1 MFSSRTRIDQLE
13 IITEQDVEES
23 QRELKKAGPSGLKG
37 FLTQK
42 LNEWRNTP
50 LNIGVTGHAGCGKST
65 FINTMRGLT
74 AEEQGAAAIGI
85 RETSMECRP
94 YPHPDNA
101 GFTLWDLPGIGAP
114 NFPKETYLQ
123 KVEFDK
129 YDFFLILARG
139 RFTENDLWLANE
151 VRASGKLFFLIRTRI
166 DEDLANDK
174 DDHPLAHNEAS
185 VLEKVRQDCLSNL
198 QENYHPY
205 KVFLISGKMK
215 YETRWDLPELNKKLV
230 EHISGLKQ
238 HAMVFSLRANSKD
251 VIEEKYVKLWKRIY
265 IIAAASAAVAT
276 IPTPGLYIVAD
287 IALLAKEVNMYMSQ
301 LNLNT
306 KSLETLSRV
315 YGIPSQHMSRI
326 STIVQ
331 AQNFNGVQSNL
342 QTLLHDMA
350 VNEALE
356 EADKFVPVIGSV
368 VATSVSYSTTL
379 LVLRRI
385 LDEIKRASLQ
395 VFDMATKLAK
405 TYPD

>member
-1 MFSSRTRIDQLE
+1 M
-13 IITEQDVEES
+13 ITEQDVVES

-42 LNEWRNTP
+42 LNEWRTTP
-50 LNIGVTGHAGCGKST
+50 LNIAVTGQAGCGKST
-65 FINTMRGLT
+65 VINTMRGLT
-74 AEEQGAAAIGI
+74 AEDEGAPAIGI
-85 RETSMECRP
+85 IETSMECRP
-94 YPHPDNA
+94 YHHPDNS
-101 GFTLWDLPGIGAP
+101 GFTLWDLPGMGSL

-123 KVEFDK
+123 KVEFEK
-129 YDFFLILARG
+129 YDFLLILTRS
-139 RFTENDLWLANE
+139 RFTENDLWLAKE
-151 VRASGKLFFLIRTRI
+151 VRARGKRFFLIRTRI

-174 DDHPLAHNEAS
+174 EDHLGTHNEAR
-185 VLEKVRQDCLSNL
+185 VLEQVRRDSLSNL
-198 QENYHPY
+198 QDNYHPY

-265 IIAAASAAVAT
+265 ITAAASAAVAT
-276 IPTPGLYIVAD
+276 IPTPELYIVAD
-287 IALLAKEVNMYMSQ
+287 MALLTAEVNMYLSQ

-306 KSLETLSRV
+306 TSLETLSRV
-315 YGIPSQHMSRI
+315 YGIPSQHMSRT

-342 QTLLHDMA
+342 QTLLQDMA

-368 VATSVSYSTTL
+368 VASSVSYSTTL

-395 VFDMATKLAK
+395 VFDMATKLSK